1 MRVLRATEL
10 RRAIRDEEG
19 ATATEYGLIV
29 LMVSVAII
37 GALWV
42 YSESLIDVYA
52 SESKAIDDVVSD
64 LE

>member
-1 MRVLRATEL
+1 MRTTGARAL
-10 RRAIRDEEG
+10 GRAIRDEEG

-42 YSESLIDVYA
+42 YGEALSSVYA
-52 SESKAIDDVVSD
+52 TESEAIDGVVATIN
-64 LE
+64 